1 MVSDEF
7 VQREI
12 LRLATNNHKSACIS
26 TRRISAFY
34 NVPEARIR
42 RQLTAL
48 AEQKKIRLTGWD
60 GHAQRAYSEWASA
73 EEFVNS
79 HADGGHF
86 QVDLLD

>member
-1 MVSDEF
+1 MVSDEY

-12 LRLATNNHKSACIS
+12 LRLARNSHKSACIS

-73 EEFVNS
+73 EDFVNS

-86 QVDLLD
+86 HVDLVD